1 MKHKITRIISR
12 PWLLAAAALPVLAAV
27 IILWPGS
34 GTTTV
39 KPKKGTVSDSVF
51 ALGTV
56 KTDRL
61 YNVRFGMNTVIRRL
75 YVHEGDRVEAGSLL
89 VMNDSSPVARSPFA
103 GVISS
108 VSYLEGELAPAGQVI
123 LSVAGLDSMY
133 IKVSLDQESIILVR
147 KGQPVELSFE
157 NMRSEKI
164 NGTVG
169 SVYVSGDEFLVR
181 IQPVSLPDW
190 VLPGMTCDAAILI
203 RYKEDAVMLP
213 SDAVVNGSV
222 DVKRKGRRMSVK
234 VSSKPVDEKLSE
246 ITDGSILEDDLV
258 YVQAG
263 KPVNSGNGRSGKRDF

>member
-1 MKHKITRIISR
+1 MKKLIRMIKSR
-12 PWLLAAAALPVLAAV
+12 PWLSAAAALLVVAAF
-27 IILWPGS
+27 IITGPGG

-39 KPKKGTVSDSVF
+39 KPQKGPVSDSVF

-75 YVHEGDRVEAGSLL
+75 YVHEGDRVDAGSQL

-103 GVISS
+103 GVITS
-108 VSYLEGELAPAGQVI
+108 VSYLEGELAPAGQAI
-123 LSVAGLDSMY
+123 LSIAGLDSLY

-164 NGTVG
+164 KGTVG

-181 IQPVSLPDW
+181 IQPAGLPEW
-190 VLPGMTCDAAILI
+190 VLPGMTCDAAILV
-203 RYKEDAVMLP
+203 RYKEDAIMIP
-213 SDAVVNGSV
+213 SNAIAGGSV
-222 DVKRKGRRMSVK
+222 DVKRKGKRMNVK
-234 VSSKPVDEKLSE
+234 VTSKAVDEKWSE

-258 YVQAG
+258 YVQPAKEG
-263 KPVNSGNGRSGKRDF
+263 RAGNGSSGKK